1 MPKPGYDPA
10 VSEAIS
16 RGPLAGLR
24 VLELST
30 VLAGPYCAM
39 VLADLG
45 ADVIK
50 VEPPEGDPTRGY
62 GPPWIGGNDPGS
74 ERIAVYYLSVNR
86 NKRSLRLDLH
96 SPQGVEV
103 LRRLI
108 GRSDVLVENFRP
120 GGLERLGLSDREL
133 LELNAKLVH
142 LSITGYGPDGPDAAK
157 PGFDFVA
164 QAVGGLMS
172 VTGFAEGD
180 GGQPTKV
187 GVAISDVV
195 TGLLGAVGVLAA
207 LRAGVGQRIDVSLL
221 ESTLAMLINQ
231 AQNAFATGEQPRRR
245 GNAHPNIVPYETFA
259 TANGEIAVAVA
270 TERQWPRLCVAL
282 GLNEL
287 IDDPRFVDNGAR
299 VRHRDELRP
308 LLAASF
314 GLRPSA
320 EWLAALDAA
329 QIPCGPVNDVLAA
342 FAQPQ
347 AVARDMRVSVEHPVL
362 GRVEQIG
369 LPYKLSATPASIRS
383 APPILGEHS
392 EEILRELGYSAM
404 EIAEIR
410 SSALAER
417 S

>member
-1 MPKPGYDPA
+1 MTDTNS
-10 VSEAIS
+10 V
-16 RGPLAGLR
+16 GPLAGLK

-62 GPPWIGGNDPGS
+62 GPPWVGPAQAGG

-96 SPQGVEV
+96 SPAGMEVARRLVGRSEV
-103 LRRLI
+103 LI
-108 GRSDVLVENFRP
+108 ENFRP
-120 GGLERLGLSDREL
+120 GALERLGLNDAEL
-133 LELNAKLVH
+133 TQLNAKLVH
-142 LSITGYGPDGPDAAK
+142 LSITGYGPSGPDAAK

-172 VTGFAEGD
+172 VTGFPDSA

-207 LRAGVGQRIDVSLL
+207 LRAGVGQRIDISLL
-221 ESTLAMLINQ
+221 EATLATLINQ
-231 AQNAFATGEQPRRR
+231 AQNAFATGAPPTRR

-259 TANGEIAVAVA
+259 TADGEIAVAVA
-270 TERQWPRLCVAL
+270 TERQWPRLCSAM
-282 GLNEL
+282 GLPEL
-287 IDDPRFVDNGAR
+287 VDDPLFAANDAR
-299 VRHRDELRP
+299 VRNRDELRP
-308 LLAASF
+308 RLAATF
-314 GLRPSA
+314 VTRPTSA
-320 EWLAALDAA
+320 WLAALDAA
-329 QIPCGPVNDVLAA
+329 QVPCGPVNDVHAA

-347 AVARDMRVSVEHPVL
+347 AVARDMRVDVTHPVL
-362 GRVEQIG
+362 GVMPQVGI
-369 LPYKLSATPASIRS
+369 PFKLSATPASIRS
-383 APPILGEHS
+383 APPLLGEHS
-392 EEILRELGYSAM
+392 VEILGELGYDAAA
-404 EIAEIR
+404 IAGLRKDKVI
-410 SSALAER
+410 
-417 S
+417 

>member
-1 MPKPGYDPA
+1 M
-10 VSEAIS
+10 SEAS
-16 RGPLAGLR
+16 NRGPLAGLR

-62 GPPWIGGNDPGS
+62 GPPWIGQGAS
-74 ERIAVYYLSVNR
+74 QTAVYYLSVNR

-96 SPQGVEV
+96 SPRGVEV

-120 GGLERLGLSDREL
+120 GGLERLGLTDREL

-142 LSITGYGPDGPDAAK
+142 LSITGYGPSGPDAAK

-172 VTGFAEGD
+172 ITGFAEGG

-231 AQNAFATGEQPRRR
+231 AQNAFATGEQPQRR

-259 TANGEIAVAVA
+259 TADGEIAVAVA
-270 TERQWPRLCVAL
+270 TERQWPRLCTAL

-308 LLAASF
+308 VLAASL

-347 AVARDMRVSVEHPVL
+347 AVAREMRVSVEHPVL

-392 EEILRELGYSAM
+392 EEILGELGYSAD
-404 EIAEIR
+404 EIAEMR
-410 SSALAER
+410 SSSLAER

>member
-1 MPKPGYDPA
+1 M
-10 VSEAIS
+10 SEAS
-16 RGPLAGLR
+16 NRGPLAGLR

-62 GPPWIGGNDPGS
+62 GPPWIGEGAS
-74 ERIAVYYLSVNR
+74 KTAVYYLSVNR

-96 SPQGVEV
+96 SPRGVEV

-120 GGLERLGLSDREL
+120 GGLERLGLTDPEL

-142 LSITGYGPDGPDAAK
+142 LSITGYGPSGPDAAK

-172 VTGFAEGD
+172 VTGFADSD
-180 GGQPTKV
+180 GGQPAKV

-231 AQNAFATGEQPRRR
+231 AQNAFATGEQPQRR

-259 TANGEIAVAVA
+259 TADGEIAVAVA
-270 TERQWPRLCVAL
+270 TERQWPRLCTAL

-308 LLAASF
+308 LLAASL

-392 EEILRELGYSAM
+392 DEILSELGYSTDD
-404 EIAEIR
+404 IAEMR

>member
-1 MPKPGYDPA
+1 LAAAARYDRD
-10 VSEAIS
+10 VTN
-16 RGPLAGLR
+16 GPLHGLR

-62 GPPWIGGNDPGS
+62 GPPWIGSAEPGG
-74 ERIAVYYLSVNR
+74 ERVAAYYLSVNR

-96 SPQGVEV
+96 AAEAMEV
-103 LRRLI
+103 LGRLI

-120 GGLERLGLSDREL
+120 GGLERLGLNDAALREHN
-133 LELNAKLVH
+133 ERLVH
-142 LSITGYGPDGPDAAK
+142 LSITGYGPDGPDSAK

-172 VTGFAEGD
+172 VTGFPAD
-180 GGQPTKV
+180 AGGQPTKV

-207 LRAGVGQRIDVSLL
+207 VHAGAGQRIDISLL
-221 ESTLAMLINQ
+221 EATLAALINQ
-231 AQNAFATGEQPRRR
+231 AQNAFATGSAPERR
-245 GNAHPNIVPYETFA
+245 GNAHPNIVPYETFE
-259 TANGEIAVAVA
+259 TADGEIVVAVA

-282 GLNEL
+282 GLNDL
-287 IDDPRFVDNGAR
+287 IDDPRFLDNGAR

-308 LLAASF
+308 LLSASF
-314 GLRPSA
+314 VLRPSA

-329 QIPCGPVNDVLAA
+329 QVPSGPVNDVPSA

-347 AVARDMRVSVEHPVL
+347 AVARQMRVDVEHPVL
-362 GRVEQIG
+362 GVMPQIG
-369 LPYKLSATPASIRS
+369 VPFKLSETPASIRS
-383 APPILGEHS
+383 APPLLGEHS
-392 EEILRELGYSAM
+392 ADILAELGYSEAD
-404 EIAEIR
+404 ITDLRATGVI
-410 SSALAER
+410 
-417 S
+417 

>member
-1 MPKPGYDPA
+1 MSP
-10 VSEAIS
+10 
-16 RGPLAGLR
+16 GPLHGLR

-45 ADVIK
+45 AEVIK

-62 GPPWIGGNDPGS
+62 GPPWIGKG
-74 ERIAVYYLSVNR
+74 EAQTAVYYLSVNR

-96 SPQGVEV
+96 EPEGVEV

-108 GRSDVLVENFRP
+108 GRSNVLIENLRP
-120 GGLERLGLSDREL
+120 GGMERLGLADSEL

-142 LSITGYGPDGPDAAK
+142 LSITGYGPSGPDAAK

-172 VTGFAEGD
+172 VTGFSADD
-180 GGQPTKV
+180 GGEPTKV

-221 ESTLAMLINQ
+221 EATLAMLINQ
-231 AQNAFATGEQPRRR
+231 AQNAFATGEQPQRR

-259 TANGEIAVAVA
+259 TADGEIAVAVA

-299 VRHRDELRP
+299 VRHRDELRS

-320 EWLAALDAA
+320 EWLAVLDAA
-329 QIPCGPVNDVLAA
+329 QIPCGPVNYVLAA
-342 FAQPQ
+342 FNSAQ
-347 AVARDMRVSVEHPVL
+347 ARARAMRVSVEHPVL

-392 EEILRELGYSAM
+392 AEILRELGYGEP
-404 EIAEIR
+404 EISTLLEGQESR
-410 SSALAER
+410 
-417 S
+417 

>member
-1 MPKPGYDPA
+1 M
-10 VSEAIS
+10 S
-16 RGPLAGLR
+16 GPLEGLR

-50 VEPPEGDPTRGY
+50 IEPPEGDPTRGY
-62 GPPWIGGNDPGS
+62 GPPWIGPAHEGGQ
-74 ERIAVYYLSVNR
+74 RVAAYYLSVNR
-86 NKRSLRLDLH
+86 NKRSLRLDLR
-96 SPQGVEV
+96 QADAREV
-103 LRRLI
+103 VRRLI
-108 GRSDVLVENFRP
+108 GRSDVLIENFRP
-120 GGLERLGLSDREL
+120 GGLDRVGFTDFELGK
-133 LELNAKLVH
+133 LNAKLVH

-172 VTGFAEGD
+172 VTGFAEEA

-207 LRAGVGQRIDVSLL
+207 LRAGVGQRIDISLL
-221 ESTLAMLINQ
+221 EATLAALINQ
-231 AQNAFATGEQPRRR
+231 AQNAFATGAQPSRR

-259 TANGEIAVAVA
+259 TSDGEIAVAVA

-282 GLNEL
+282 GLNDL

-308 LLAASF
+308 LIAEVFSE
-314 GLRPSA
+314 RTSA
-320 EWLAALDAA
+320 DWLAALDAA
-329 QIPCGPVNDVLAA
+329 QVPCGPVNDVLAA

-347 AVARDMRVSVEHPVL
+347 AVARGMRVDIAHPLL
-362 GRVEQIG
+362 GAMPQIG
-369 LPYKLSATPASIRS
+369 VPFKLSETPASIRS
-383 APPILGEHS
+383 APSLLGEHS
-392 EEILRELGYSAM
+392 DEILAELGYSS
-404 EIAEIR
+404 EDVVRLR
-410 SSALAER
+410 SSGVI
-417 S
+417 

>member
-1 MPKPGYDPA
+1 M
-10 VSEAIS
+10 
-16 RGPLAGLR
+16 
-24 VLELST
+24 
-30 VLAGPYCAM
+30 LAGPYCAM

-62 GPPWIGGNDPGS
+62 GPPWIGEGAS
-74 ERIAVYYLSVNR
+74 KTAVYYLSVNR

-96 SPQGVEV
+96 SPRGVDV

-120 GGLERLGLSDREL
+120 GGMERLGLGDREL

-180 GGQPTKV
+180 GGRPTKV

-207 LRAGVGQRIDVSLL
+207 LRAGVGQRIEVSLL
-221 ESTLAMLINQ
+221 ESTLAALINQ
-231 AQNAFATGEQPRRR
+231 AQNAFATGAQPQRR

-259 TANGEIAVAVA
+259 TSDGEIAVAVA
-270 TERQWPRLCVAL
+270 TERQWRRLCVAL

-314 GLRPSA
+314 GSRPSA

-347 AVARDMRVSVEHPVL
+347 AVAREMRVTVEHPVL
-362 GRVEQIG
+362 GPVEQIG
-369 LPYKLSATPASIRS
+369 LPYTLSATPASIRS

-392 EEILRELGYSAM
+392 EAILLELGYDAT
-404 EIAEIR
+404 
-410 SSALAER
+410 ER
-417 S
+417 HGLRRDGVV